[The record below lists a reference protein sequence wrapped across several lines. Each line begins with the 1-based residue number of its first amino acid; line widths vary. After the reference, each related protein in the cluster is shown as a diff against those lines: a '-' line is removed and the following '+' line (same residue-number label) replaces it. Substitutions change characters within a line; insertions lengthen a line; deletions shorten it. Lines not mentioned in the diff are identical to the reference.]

1 MALRERLEAVL
12 GAVLA
17 TLRPC
22 PLCGAAPA
30 SATGVCAACTA
41 ALKREAL
48 GGPGAYGGRLGRA
61 VRLLKYGG
69 VTLLAEPLAE
79 ALAARLLA
87 ATAAGA
93 RAAPELVT
101 SVPSDR
107 ARRRRRGYD
116 HAALLARGVARR
128 LGLPYRPLLCRTRAS
143 PPQAS
148 LPRGE
153 RLANARGAFAAL
165 PGAGALVRGRAVLL
179 VDDVWTSGAT
189 ARSCER
195 VLRAAGARSVRIE
208 VVARAGSGPP

>member
-1 MALRERLEAVL
+1 MALLERLAAVL
-12 GAVLA
+12 GAALA

-22 PLCGAAPA
+22 PLCGASPA
-30 SATGVCAACTA
+30 SAAGVCAACA
-41 ALKREAL
+41 EALRREAVD
-48 GGPGAYGGRLGRA
+48 GPGAYGGRLGRA
-61 VRLLKYGG
+61 VRLLKYGR
-69 VTLLAEPLAE
+69 VTVLAEPLAE
-79 ALAARLLA
+79 ALAARLRA

-93 RAAPELVT
+93 QAAPELVT

-128 LGLPYRPLLCRTRAS
+128 LGLPYQSLLRRTRAS

-148 LPRGE
+148 LPRRE

-165 PGAGALVRGRAVLL
+165 PGAGALVRGRTVLL

-195 VLRAAGARSVRIE
+195 VLREAGARSVRIE
-208 VVARAGSGPP
+208 VLARARPGPP